1 MSGSRQANTSHL
13 LCWLPHLWT
22 FCGYSWSTQLLDH
35 ILDLISVSH
44 PQTLLKSLVYRCAPE
59 WLWGCKNLM
68 VWLYFK
74 YSRLSTIQRSS
85 RRHSWHNT
93 ELFSEAKLWHP
104 ILFVSLDFRML
115 GLLFGYIRIV
125 HESIWKSK
133 FYIRH
138 FNIGLKNNDVHNVHF
153 NYNFDKCLL
162 PF

>member
-44 PQTLLKSLVYRCAPE
+44 PQTLLKSLFYRCAPE

-74 YSRLSTIQRSS
+74 YSRLSTIHWSS
-85 RRHSWHNT
+85 RRHSWYNT
-93 ELFSEAKLWHP
+93 ELLSEAKTMTPNPFCKSWFSYAGFTVRLCMHCTWVNMKVK
-104 ILFVSLDFRML
+104 ILQKAF
-115 GLLFGYIRIV
+115 
-125 HESIWKSK
+125 
-133 FYIRH
+133 
-138 FNIGLKNNDVHNVHF
+138 
-153 NYNFDKCLL
+153 
-162 PF
+162 